1 MKNTFAV
8 SMTLLLALTL
18 GGSFAAYNIATSAH
32 HEETHSK
39 DEGHSEGG
47 AQENASRPSESAP
60 SPNSAAT
67 GAAGE
72 AGALGDV
79 TADNEGGVQAGENGA
94 VQDTGEDTTGS
105 TPAASQEGTVTDTDP
120 AGSTGQEPAETAAA
134 AETQGDATAG
144 GKTYAV
150 SCAGCH
156 GANGQGQIGPSLVA
170 ADGPNSWTLAQFTTT
185 LREGKTP
192 ERELGAVMPRFN
204 ETQLTDSDI
213 ANLQAFIKTLN

>member
-18 GGSFAAYNIATSAH
+18 GGSFTAYRAATSAH

-47 AQENASRPSESAP
+47 EQEGASRPSESAP

-105 TPAASQEGTVTDTDP
+105 TPAASQDGTATDTDP
-120 AGSTGQEPAETAAA
+120 AGATGQEPDETAAA
-134 AETQGDATAG
+134 AETQGDSTAG
-144 GKTYAV
+144 GKSYAT

-156 GANGQGQIGPSLVA
+156 GAEGQGGIGPAMEKV
-170 ADGPNSWTLAQFTTT
+170 NEWTLAQFTTV

-192 ERELGAVMPRFN
+192 ERELGAVMPRF
-204 ETQLTDSDI
+204 TDAQLTDSDV
-213 ANLQAFIKTLN
+213 ANVYAFIKTLY

>member
-18 GGSFAAYNIATSAH
+18 GGSFAAYNIASRPH
-32 HEETHSK
+32 HEES
-39 DEGHSEGG
+39 HSEGE
-47 AQENASRPSESAP
+47 AVASEEAP
-60 SPNSAAT
+60 SATSSAT
-67 GAAGE
+67 GAAGSAE
-72 AGALGDV
+72 AQGDAV
-79 TADNEGGVQAGENGA
+79 AANEGGTQGGENGA
-94 VQDTGEDTTGS
+94 LAASGELTTPE
-105 TPAASQEGTVTDTDP
+105 TPAASTEGTQADSTPSTQ
-120 AGSTGQEPAETAAA
+120 GSTGQEPAETAAA

>member
-18 GGSFAAYNIATSAH
+18 GGSFTAYRVATSAPH
-32 HEETHSK
+32 GESHSK

-47 AQENASRPSESAP
+47 EQEGASRPSESAP

-105 TPAASQEGTVTDTDP
+105 TPAASQDGTVTDTDP
-120 AGSTGQEPAETAAA
+120 AGATGQEPDATAAA

-144 GKTYAV
+144 GDSYAT

-156 GANGQGQIGPSLVA
+156 GAQGQGGIGPALEKV
-170 ADGPNSWTLAQFTTT
+170 NEWTLAQFTTV

-192 ERELGAVMPRFN
+192 ERELGAVMPRF
-204 ETQLTDSDI
+204 TDAQLTDSDV
-213 ANLQAFIKTLN
+213 ANVYAFIKTLY

>member
-134 AETQGDATAG
+134 AETPGDAPAG
-144 GKTYAV
+144 GKSYAT

-156 GANGQGQIGPSLVA
+156 GAEGQGAIGPALENV
-170 ADGPNSWTLAQFTTT
+170 NEWTLAQFTTV

-192 ERELGAVMPRFN
+192 ERELGAVMPRF
-204 ETQLTDSDI
+204 TDAQLTDSDV
-213 ANLQAFIKTLN
+213 ANVYAFIKTLY

>member
-18 GGSFAAYNIATSAH
+18 GGSFTAYRAATSAH

-47 AQENASRPSESAP
+47 EKEGASRPSESAP
-60 SPNSAAT
+60 SPDSAAT

-79 TADNEGGVQAGENGA
+79 EADNEGGVQAGENGA

-105 TPAASQEGTVTDTDP
+105 TPAASQDGTATDTDP
-120 AGSTGQEPAETAAA
+120 AGATGQEPDETAAA
-134 AETQGDATAG
+134 AETQGDSTAG
-144 GKTYAV
+144 GDSYAT

-156 GANGQGQIGPSLVA
+156 GAEGQGGIGPALEKV
-170 ADGPNSWTLAQFTTT
+170 NEWTLAQFTTV

-192 ERELGAVMPRFN
+192 ERELGAVMPRF
-204 ETQLTDSDI
+204 TDAQLTDSDV
-213 ANLQAFIKTLN
+213 ANVYAFIKTLY

>member
-144 GKTYAV
+144 GKSYAT

-156 GANGQGQIGPSLVA
+156 GAEGQGAIGPALENV
-170 ADGPNSWTLAQFTTT
+170 NEWTLAQFTTV

-192 ERELGAVMPRFN
+192 ERELGAVMPRF
-204 ETQLTDSDI
+204 TDAQLTDSDV
-213 ANLQAFIKTLN
+213 ANVYAFIKTLY